1 MWFARRRRGFVWK
14 QDTPIS
20 HYFPWCICVMIF
32 LGILYAI
39 FRHTHMPSPDDM
51 PSFRNR
57 QRAELVFQPAVAQIC
72 AFNAKGTGKNWA
84 LCCHVVMCWRWY
96 LPLDNIGHVAAQAL
110 HRWVNSLMC
119 HCLRNCSWLVT
130 HSIDSWDFLT
140 TLSLF
145 CHFSVLSL
153 FFSFFPSFLFHL
165 CPTFEWFAEAN
176 HSRGPRERG
185 ENQQIHK
192 EVEFNSLLDLLHA
205 LDGVGSTLIIYS
217 ILFNLIVTEC
227 YLAEVFVKPY
237 NSEIASK
244 MEVALS
250 ERAP

>member
-20 HYFPWCICVMIF
+20 HYFPWCLCVMIF
-32 LGILYAI
+32 FGILYAI

-84 LCCHVVMCWRWY
+84 LRCHVVMCWRWY

-130 HSIDSWDFLT
+130 HGDSLDWFLRFFDYSVT
-140 TLSLF
+140 FLSLF
-145 CHFSVLSL
+145 CHFSVPFCSFSVL
-153 FFSFFPSFLFHL
+153 FFFPILPFPHMSHIWMI
-165 CPTFEWFAEAN
+165 C
-176 HSRGPRERG
+176 RGQPFKRSKRKRREPA
-185 ENQQIHK
+185 
-192 EVEFNSLLDLLHA
+192 D
-205 LDGVGSTLIIYS
+205 T
-217 ILFNLIVTEC
+217 
-227 YLAEVFVKPY
+227 
-237 NSEIASK
+237 
-244 MEVALS
+244 
-250 ERAP
+250 